1 MTFSLQ
7 LTVADIRIVHT
18 KFGET
23 GMREKKQNIR
33 QTQEPCLGNNF
44 ECDSKHSVPTRS
56 KYS

>member
-23 GMREKKQNIR
+23 GMRERKD
-33 QTQEPCLGNNF
+33 TLEVTHLF
-44 ECDSKHSVPTRS
+44 
-56 KYS
+56 YSLSNGEN